1 MLWHNLHRKWDEMG
15 TYYPVNMWMIVNS
28 RAAGTLL
35 DHPSR
40 KRLCMRF
47 TTAFRA
53 AICAWVKEGFSKT
66 RWVKKLLSPALTIRM
81 LLILWYFH
89 KNSKMKVIWKK
100 KCYSVVFVA
109 IPMYFGGTTEA
120 EKKSLPA
127 GDLPLRR
134 NFDHLQQ
141 GKETKNAGDLCRGSS
156 WGSNGTLVERRGVKS
171 WVRTHQWLGSFSK
184 HLFFLGGLSSYPFWP
199 RLEQTGSDANSK
211 TPGWSQNG
219 DASAIVWVG

>member
-100 KCYSVVFVA
+100 MLFCCFCCYSDVFRWNNGSWKKISTRWRPPPPAQFRSLATGQRDQKRWRPVPWVIMGIKWDTGGEERCQKLGTNPPVV
-109 IPMYFGGTTEA
+109 
-120 EKKSLPA
+120 
-127 GDLPLRR
+127 
-134 NFDHLQQ
+134 
-141 GKETKNAGDLCRGSS
+141 GK
-156 WGSNGTLVERRGVKS
+156 
-171 WVRTHQWLGSFSK
+171 F
-184 HLFFLGGLSSYPFWP
+184 
-199 RLEQTGSDANSK
+199 
-211 TPGWSQNG
+211 
-219 DASAIVWVG
+219 